1 MYLDYMH
8 IMPIKEEGERENSL
22 QVTQLCWDK
31 ILMIMIIIYTLY
43 KNDKTYIPLRVHG
56 LG

>member
-8 IMPIKEEGERENSL
+8 IMPIKEEGEKKNSL

-31 ILMIMIIIYTLY
+31 IFMIMIIIYTLY